1 MWPDTLYTTR
11 DTCSSCA
18 VTRTVPDRASDH
30 TYERW
35 FRRGFCIGDSPCR
48 SWKWTVTYRIGFS
61 VSVPLFGVVWT
72 VSCSCYTRYL
82 IDVKGYPVYGV
93 NSVKTLYYN
102 CRKYRIY
109 PNKYHSALIFHA
121 SNAALIRGQRL
132 SESWTRLS
140 LVLPTILFFFRIE
153 LTELTSFDSDYS

>member
-1 MWPDTLYTTR
+1 M
-11 DTCSSCA
+11 
-18 VTRTVPDRASDH
+18 
-30 TYERW
+30 
-35 FRRGFCIGDSPCR
+35 
-48 SWKWTVTYRIGFS
+48 
-61 VSVPLFGVVWT
+61 
-72 VSCSCYTRYL
+72 
-82 IDVKGYPVYGV
+82 KGYPVYGV

-109 PNKYHSALIFHA
+109 PNKCRSALIFHA

-153 LTELTSFDSDYS
+153 LTELTSFDPDYS